1 MNVEDGWEEV
11 REVRARSLFVG
22 GAPPLSGETALAV
35 VELLWAMA
43 DAVDGE
49 YAAEIESHRSRL
61 MSRTRCRLPDEP
73 WRFENVETQ
82 LTLDLGDDESY

>member
-22 GAPPLSGETALAV
+22 GAPPLSGETVWAV

-43 DAVDGE
+43 DAVDAE
-49 YAAEIESHRSRL
+49 YAVEIESHRSRP
-61 MSRTRCRLPDEP
+61 MSRARCRLPAEP
-73 WRFENVETQ
+73 WRYENVETQ
-82 LTLDLGDDESY
+82 LTLDLGDDEGF